1 MTRKFSEA
9 RRQAFLDGVRET
21 GNQSIAA
28 ERAKVSRSWVQ
39 LHRSGDADFDAAV
52 RGAVAAFRASVGTG
66 PHPSSPALGRG
77 EKSNSPPRGW
87 SHFKGAELVVRGTGG
102 AGGGKRVQIAR
113 ARLKQWTP
121 RIEERFLA
129 VLAATCNVRA
139 ACAAVKLTVSSA
151 YAHRKRWPAFAER
164 WDEAVWEGTQ
174 NLEDELMA
182 SATVFFERPGPG
194 EPLEGYTPSI
204 GPMSVRGALAILRMN
219 ERRAREALARA
230 HGRSRGLGPKWPGRR
245 AKESC

>member
-66 PHPSSPALGRG
+66 PHPSSPALGKR

-113 ARLKQWTP
+113 ARLAQWTADV
-121 RIEERFLA
+121 EEKFLA
-129 VLAATCNVRA
+129 ALAVTCNVKA
-139 ACAAVKLTVSSA
+139 SCAHVRMTPASA
-151 YAHRKRWPAFAER
+151 YNHRKRWPAFAER
-164 WDEAVWEGTQ
+164 WDQ
-174 NLEDELMA
+174 
-182 SATVFFERPGPG
+182 
-194 EPLEGYTPSI
+194 
-204 GPMSVRGALAILRMN
+204 AILDGFEWLDQGAVAGTIATFDKHIAEECVTPQPPPIVEPVSVDQAIRLMRMH
-219 ERRAREALARA
+219 ERRAREAEARWSC
-230 HGRSRGLGPKWPGRR
+230 RKRGLGPKWPGMRR
-245 AKESC
+245 G